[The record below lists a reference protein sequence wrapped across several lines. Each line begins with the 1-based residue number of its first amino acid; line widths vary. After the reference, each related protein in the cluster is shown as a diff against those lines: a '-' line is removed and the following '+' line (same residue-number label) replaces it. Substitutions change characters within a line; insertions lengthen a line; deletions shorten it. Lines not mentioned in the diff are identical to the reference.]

1 MTLPELR
8 RGDVWLAR
16 LDKLRPVIVLT
27 RDPVAAMLNTVVVV
41 PVTSRARGLSTE
53 VEVGPGDGFRRLSVA
68 NTDNTTSVNTETLTR
83 RVSRLRPSTMTAICE
98 ALATAIN
105 CENQ

>member
-1 MTLPELR
+1 MTLPDLR

-16 LDKLRPVIVLT
+16 LDKIRPVIVLT

-53 VEVGPGDGFRRLSVA
+53 VDVGPSDGFRRPSVA
-68 NTDNTTSVNTETLTR
+68 NTDNTTSVHTEMFSH
-83 RVSRLRPSTMTAICE
+83 RVGRVRPSTLAAICE
-98 ALATAIN
+98 ALAIALD
-105 CENQ
+105 CRD